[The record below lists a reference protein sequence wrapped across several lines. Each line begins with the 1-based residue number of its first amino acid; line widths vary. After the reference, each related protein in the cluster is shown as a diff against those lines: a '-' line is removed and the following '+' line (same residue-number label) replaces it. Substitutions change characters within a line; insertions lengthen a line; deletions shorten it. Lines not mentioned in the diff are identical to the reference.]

1 MLYACARTQGN
12 LRHLAASLVDRL
24 VGLHLTNVAERADPE
39 AHVYLSKFLD
49 VHMSFDWAAAGLYLA
64 RRAGE

>member
-1 MLYACARTQGN
+1 
-12 LRHLAASLVDRL
+12 VDRL